1 MADAARL
8 TIVADMQDRAK
19 NALKGLR
26 SEVDANT
33 RSLERAKRASA
44 DDAEV
49 ESILFRAKQRKLEA
63 LGEENRKRVQQ
74 ARQERAAND
83 DGAGAFDKLK
93 GSVEGV
99 SRAGE
104 FVNKVL
110 GGAGFLGI
118 AAGVL
123 GLVGE
128 LITRNSTYG
137 RVLKEVQEQ
146 QGRWN
151 ELLEDFGKRER
162 DVQLA
167 SMSNMERILA
177 LLREQTDAEQDKHAE
192 ASKMLDANQ
201 ALLNLNKQQQAVLE
215 HWKGNAQQRLLVD
228 QQMAVLRQEERR
240 LVNDIEKGTAA
251 IKGHAAA
258 VKAELVA
265 QTPEYQAHKK
275 ALEDMLALVA
285 KYSPPSK
292 TLIEGIDEVMRRHND
307 GVQKA
312 EAERERQK
320 KAGEAA
326 AKAAA
331 ERLRGLDDEIGKLR
345 FANRIEDEGE
355 RARYARRLQRQ
366 KVEEDF
372 ARRRIGLAERDRQL
386 EKLALEAQMQGNR
399 ERAEGLRLEQARRD
413 AELDVMDRTATLRGE
428 LSIVRARTEEERQQL
443 ELRARLAQIERD
455 RSRGRVGDD
464 EADLQ
469 RQMVIESER
478 RRGEEKTIED
488 RAKWIDMLGASAAR
502 ADKPLSML
510 DERLASLGTTIR
522 DTASI
527 WSSYTRGQT
536 ALGDAISGTIGVIG
550 QQVAQAIS
558 DRRAQALVEGG
569 FETAASIASF
579 ASGNVPAGIG
589 HAAAAASFFALAG
602 KGGAKSAGSSG
613 ASAPA
618 QASNVVQGNFGGGGR
633 STSRGEWQPTQV
645 VHHYGQGIVYGLGQD
660 VARVQEST
668 RDQLRYT
675 GHRGRGL

>member
-33 RSLERAKRASA
+33 RSLERAKKASA
-44 DDAEV
+44 DDADV
-49 ESILFRAKQRKLEA
+49 ESILFRAKQRKLDA
-63 LGEENRKRVQQ
+63 LGEENRKRVQS
-74 ARQERAAND
+74 ARQERVATAE
-83 DGAGAFDKLK
+83 GAGAFDKLK

-118 AAGVL
+118 AAGVI
-123 GLVGE
+123 GLIGE
-128 LITRNSTYG
+128 LISRNSTYG

-177 LLREQTDAEQDKHAE
+177 LLREQTEAEQDKHAE

-201 ALLNLNKQQQAVLE
+201 ALLNLNKQQQAALQ
-215 HWKGNAQQRLLVD
+215 HWTGNAQQRLLV
-228 QQMAVLRQEERR
+228 QQQIDVLQQEENR
-240 LVNDIEKGTAA
+240 LVNDIAKGTAA
-251 IKGHAAA
+251 IRGHAAA
-258 VKAELVA
+258 VKAELAA

-275 ALEDMLALVA
+275 ALEDMLAVVA
-285 KYSPPSK
+285 KYSNPSK
-292 TLIEGIDEVMRRHND
+292 TMLEGIDEVMRRHNE

-345 FANRIEDEGE
+345 FAGRVEEDGE
-355 RARYARRLQRQ
+355 RERFARRLLRQ

-372 ARRRIGLAERDRQL
+372 ARRRIGATERDRQL
-386 EKLALEAQMQGNR
+386 EKLALEAQAQANQ
-399 ERAEGLRLEQARRD
+399 ERKEAVALEQERRT
-413 AELDVMDRTATLRGE
+413 AELDLGDRLAGLRAE
-428 LSIVRARTEEERQQL
+428 LAISQARTEAERQQL
-443 ELRARLAQIERD
+443 ELRGRLAQIERD

-488 RAKWIDMLGASAAR
+488 RAKWIDTLGASAAR
-502 ADKPLSML
+502 ADKPLAML

-527 WSSYTRGQT
+527 WSSYARGQT

-602 KGGAKSAGSSG
+602 KGGGKSAGSSG

-618 QASNVVQGNFGGGGR
+618 QSNVVQGNFGGGGR

-660 VARVQEST
+660 VARTQEST